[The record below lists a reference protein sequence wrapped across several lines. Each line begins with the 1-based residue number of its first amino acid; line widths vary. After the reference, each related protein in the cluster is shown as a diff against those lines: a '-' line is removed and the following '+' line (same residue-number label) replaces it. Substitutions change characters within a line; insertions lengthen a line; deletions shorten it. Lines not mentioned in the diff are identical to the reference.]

1 VLPLAFIVFICNSI
15 NEKRL
20 FYQHF
25 TYTKKVQFIFIIN
38 SRGSMFRF
46 FPLNYLFSLCWLL
59 AVLLTNTARAEVN
72 NLYLENLSVEHGLS
86 QGSVKTIFQDDEGFI
101 WVGTENGLNMYDGYT
116 FRSLAGPDNDFDNY
130 ETFRIIQDK
139 EKLLWL
145 NLTEKGIFTYNKKT
159 DTYQTILA
167 TDPNN
172 KDYFLVDMVESNNNN
187 FFIASSKTI
196 IKYNKVSQQSTR
208 VLDLSEVLTSVNNIY
223 NILLHQNILYIS
235 TYVGTFALNIETN
248 RWKKLPAIT
257 ATEISSESFNAVG
270 ANEVYNLHVS
280 SNNQLYLG
288 TEHGVYSL
296 SIHNINDYLADDYP
310 LPSYKVITDGVS
322 SWQFSADG
330 DDLYQGT
337 HLGLSV
343 TDTKND
349 KTKFLFAFNEFFD
362 HINNNIIV
370 AIMKDKQGVFW
381 LGSNATG
388 LYKWDPKLDLITN
401 YRYKK
406 NDDRSLT
413 DNVVL
418 AINERR
424 SDPNQLWIGTQNGL
438 NLLDTRNNKV
448 SNYLTKENQKSN
460 YNFSNIYGV
469 FEDLDQRLWISTA
482 KGVVL
487 FDITTKKIIDIPY
500 DDQVKEL
507 LALSQFSFF
516 YDDHNTLWSI
526 TEKGINR
533 ISLTTGIIDPLDE
546 MSATIDEKDI
556 FNVLGYLPKSEKMVF
571 ATNDSLLFFDLEA
584 RANTLIYK
592 HPNIKETEWT
602 YIESLA
608 FDKKGILWFS
618 FSGKGLIGVDSKT
631 YEEKYFYHKGNS
643 IVGSNIYGLLVDPE
657 GDLWYSSHNGLYML
671 DDETHHIR
679 NFGVS
684 DGLVGKE
691 FNGGAFHQMYNH
703 TFAYGGMNG
712 LSIFDPLV
720 LKAKTN
726 DEQLS
731 VHATHIN
738 VLSRDLALPFVF
750 NNGDTVQLNYD
761 DVGIRIDF
769 SPLTFSNT
777 NNLLFEYKLQ
787 GVDDIDYPLT
797 IDNNITFPSLPSG
810 SHSLTVRIQSSDIKK
825 YSEEFIINFVVSYAP
840 WLSPL
845 AYVIYVVLFLTLFI
859 LWNAK
864 RQQNTR
870 LLLAAHKEVKYRENR
885 LQLAL
890 TGSNSEVWDWQS
902 SNNLMFAKRGS
913 EELGYNN
920 LQYSYSFKKHLSLI
934 HKDERKLFHTRWLHF
949 LEKADVNT
957 SFSFSYRMKKAN
969 GQWLW
974 FKDLGKIVA
983 TDLEGKPTRITGAYT
998 NITQSQ
1004 ADAERAHFYGEAFK
1018 KTKDW
1023 VLIISD
1029 NFSRVIANESL
1040 REVFSWQDE
1049 EFAFEANL
1057 FGLTDDRFSFYQKLF
1072 INLKVGDDWRG
1083 EELIKT
1089 NAGEEYHVIVTVSAS
1104 LNESTN
1110 TLYFV
1115 CIFTDITAQK
1125 HAERELRYLAN
1136 YDHLTDLPNR
1146 SLLLDR
1152 IKHAMDYSARMS
1164 QPIALFFI
1172 DLDRFKQVNDSLGH
1186 DCGDLLLQEIT
1197 KRLSAILR
1205 VDDTIARIGG
1215 DEFVVLL
1222 ESFRGN
1228 GQLARIAQKIITT
1241 VGEPVD
1247 LKGNMVSVGASIGI
1261 ALFPEDA
1268 KDSDELLRH
1277 ADVAMYHSK
1286 QLGRNTFQFYTP
1298 RMNVEASERLNAESK
1313 LKLAF
1318 ENNEFINHYQPIVD
1332 SYEGKAVGAEL
1343 LLRWQSGESLI
1354 PPDNFIPLS
1363 EDLGLIISMT
1373 EAAILRG
1380 VIDLKKW
1387 RVIRPN
1393 IYLSINLSVQHFLE
1407 DNLIPYLNRILKEY
1421 DLPPEALKFEVTES
1435 MLISDP
1441 DKAIATMQALD
1452 KLGVVLALDDFGTG
1466 YSSLSYLKKLP
1477 LKIIKIDRSFVSG
1490 IGINTADEAIVE
1502 ATLVLAKNLQMTC
1515 IAEGVENEKQLK
1527 FLGDKHC
1534 HLIQGYL
1541 YSKPIEGFKIEQY
1554 LQEDVIAIKV
1564 NKP

>member
-1 VLPLAFIVFICNSI
+1 MIRFLTAKYSLFFCLLLVVF
-15 NEKRL
+15 
-20 FYQHF
+20 F
-25 TYTKKVQFIFIIN
+25 
-38 SRGSMFRF
+38 
-46 FPLNYLFSLCWLL
+46 LN
-59 AVLLTNTARAEVN
+59 TTRAEVN

-86 QGSVKTIFQDDEGFI
+86 QGSVRTIFQDDEGFI
-101 WVGTENGLNMYDGYT
+101 WVGTESGLNMYDGYN
-116 FRSLAGPDNDFDNY
+116 FRSLEGPDKDFDNY
-130 ETFRIIQDK
+130 DIYNIIQDK

-145 NLTEKGIFTYNKKT
+145 NVGEKGLFTYNKKT
-159 DTYQTILA
+159 DIYQKILT
-167 TDPNN
+167 TDPEN
-172 KDYFLVDMVESNNNN
+172 KDYFIADMVEGDNND
-187 FFIASSKTI
+187 FLIASSKTI
-196 IKYNKVSQQSTR
+196 ILYNKATKKSTR
-208 VLDLSEVLTSVNNIY
+208 LLDLSAQLPAMRDNIFQ
-223 NILLHQNILYIS
+223 ILLHQNVLYIA
-235 TYVGTFALNIETN
+235 TRIGTFVLNIESKI
-248 RWKKLPAIT
+248 WKKLPAIT
-257 ATEISSESFNAVG
+257 ATEISSDSFSAVG
-270 ANEVYNLHVS
+270 ANKVFNLHVS
-280 SNNQLYLG
+280 TNNYLYLG
-288 TEHGVYSL
+288 TDNGVYSL
-296 SIHNINDYLADDYP
+296 PVSQINNYLVGDVQ
-310 LPSYKVITDGVS
+310 LPAYKIITDGVS
-322 SWQFSADG
+322 SWQLYG
-330 DDLYQGT
+330 DDDKVYQGS

-343 TDTKND
+343 IDTKTDN
-349 KTKFLFAFNEFFD
+349 TEYLFSFTEFFD
-362 HINNNIIV
+362 HIKSTDVV
-370 AIMKDKQGVFW
+370 AIMKDKQGAFW
-381 LGSNATG
+381 LGSQATG
-388 LYKWDPKLDLITN
+388 LYKWNPKLSLVTN

-406 NDDRSLT
+406 GSEKSLT
-413 DNVVL
+413 DNLVWF
-418 AINERR
+418 ITSKRNNPE
-424 SDPNQLWIGTQNGL
+424 QLWVGTQNGL
-438 NLLDTRNNKV
+438 DLLDT
-448 SNYLTKENQKSN
+448 SNDKILHYLTTENPKTI
-460 YNFSNIYGV
+460 YHRGNINHIYED
-469 FEDLDQRLWISTA
+469 FEQRLWLSTGE
-482 KGVVL
+482 GVVL
-487 FDITTKKIIDIPY
+487 FDIAAQKLIDIPFV
-500 DDQVKEL
+500 DKVKEL
-507 LALSQFSFF
+507 LTLGQYDFF
-516 YDDHNTLWSI
+516 YDRYNTLWSI
-526 TEKGINR
+526 TEKGVNR
-533 ISLTTGIIDPLDE
+533 ISLTTSAIDPLDE
-546 MSATIDEKDI
+546 MTANIAEDKVFT
-556 FNVLGYLPKSEKMVF
+556 VLGYLPNSDKMLF
-571 ATNDSLLFFDLEA
+571 STNNSLWFFDLET
-584 RANTLIYK
+584 RTSTMMYQDF
-592 HPNIKETEWT
+592 NIKESEWT
-602 YIESLA
+602 FIENVV
-608 FDKKGILWFS
+608 FDKKGLLWFS
-618 FSGKGLIGVDSKT
+618 FAGKGLVALDTKT
-631 YEEKYFYHKGNS
+631 FEQKYVYDKNNS
-643 IVGSNIYGLLVDPE
+643 NVGLNIYGLMVDPE
-657 GDLWYSSHNGLYML
+657 GDLWFSSHNGIYML
-671 DDETHHIR
+671 NAETHHLR
-679 NFGVS
+679 NFGIT

-691 FNGGAFHQMYNH
+691 FNSGAFYEMYNH
-703 TFAYGGMNG
+703 TFAYGAMNG
-712 LSIFDPLV
+712 LTIFDPLV
-720 LKAKTN
+720 LKAKPN

-731 VHATHIN
+731 VHATNIK
-738 VLSRDLALPFVF
+738 VLSRDLALPFVL

-769 SPLTFSNT
+769 SPLTYSNT

-787 GVDDIDYPLT
+787 GVDDINYPLT
-797 IDNNITFPSLPSG
+797 IENNITFPSLPSG
-810 SHSLTVRIQSSDIKK
+810 SHSLTVRIQSSETEK
-825 YSEEFIINFVVSYAP
+825 YSEEFIINFVVAYAP

-845 AYVIYVVLFLTLFI
+845 AYLVYVVFFLTLFT
-859 LWNAK
+859 LWYAK

-870 LLLAAHKEVKYRENR
+870 LLLAAHKEVKYREKR

-913 EELGYNN
+913 DELGYNN

-934 HKDERKLFHTRWLHF
+934 HKDERKLFHSRWVHF

-957 SFSFSYRMKKAN
+957 SFSFSYRMRKAN

-974 FKDLGKIVA
+974 FQDLGKIVA
-983 TDLEGKPTRITGAYT
+983 TDREGKPTRITGAYT

-1004 ADAERAHFYGEAFK
+1004 ADAERANFYGEAFK

-1040 REVFSWQDE
+1040 REVFLWQDE
-1049 EFAFEANL
+1049 EFAFDANL
-1057 FGLTDDRFSFYQKLF
+1057 FGLTEDRFSFYQKLF
-1072 INLKVGDDWRG
+1072 INLNVGDDWRG

-1125 HAERELRYLAN
+1125 HAEKELRYLAN

-1268 KDSDELLRH
+1268 KNSDELLRH

-1298 RMNVEASERLNAESK
+1298 RMNVEASERLHAESK

-1318 ENNEFINHYQPIVD
+1318 ENNEFFNYYQPIID

-1343 LLRWQSGESLI
+1343 LLRWQSGENLI

-1387 RVIRPN
+1387 RIIRPN

-1452 KLGVVLALDDFGTG
+1452 NLGVVLALDDFGTG

-1502 ATLVLAKNLQMTC
+1502 ATLVLAKNLKMTC

-1541 YSKPIEGFKIEQY
+1541 YSKPVEGFKIEQY